1 MALLVGLFGLFV
13 AALGGLGLIAPARL
27 IALVRRVQTR
37 DGLYAIA
44 GLRLVLGVSLLSVA
58 SASRVPDLLRAL
70 GVIAIVAAVL
80 TPFFGLARFEK
91 LLNWWG
97 SQGNLVIRVWALVP
111 LALGLTLV
119 WAVLP

>member
-13 AALGGLGLIAPARL
+13 AALGALGLAAPARL

-58 SASRVPDLLRAL
+58 SASRAPDLLRAL
-70 GVIAIVAAVL
+70 GVIAIVAAVV
-80 TPFFGLARFEK
+80 TPFFGLARFGK
-91 LLNWWG
+91 LLDWWA
-97 SQGNLVIRVWALVP
+97 SQGNLLIRVWALAP
-111 LALGLTLV
+111 LALGLTLT